1 LETPEAKRPGSRPR
15 AQQVVRHLVLSIAL
29 WITYVLYW
37 RVVLRRGVES
47 EAAIALLLLGLFVIL
62 QILFTQAWILHNRM
76 LARAHAGRRQARPMA
91 PPALPTDFLGR
102 RVEVVPAGTDLSTVP
117 VVIIRSDETGKRYEA
132 GIDLGGHRVGEA

>member
-1 LETPEAKRPGSRPR
+1 LDTPDARQKGTRPR
-15 AQQVVRHLVLSIAL
+15 TQQVVRHLILSIAL

-76 LARAHAGRRQARPMA
+76 LARTHADRRQVRPVAA
-91 PPALPTDFLGR
+91 PMLPTDFLGR
-102 RVEVVPAGTDLSTVP
+102 RVEVVPAGTDLTTVP
-117 VVIIRSDETGKRYEA
+117 VVIVRAGETDKRYEA
-132 GIDLGGHRVGEA
+132 SIDLGTDRAGEA